1 MSVNKIILVGRLGQ
15 DPELRQTN
23 GGQPVCNFSIATD
36 SVWKDKSG
44 ERQKRT
50 EWHRVQVW
58 GPQAEAC
65 EKYLAKGREVYIE
78 GEIRSRKYDDKQG
91 VEKTVVEVVARDVR
105 FLGSKD
111 TAGGSAEPAGK
122 ASKKSNGDDSWGND
136 EIAF

>member
-23 GGQPVCNFSIATD
+23 GG
-36 SVWKDKSG
+36 
-44 ERQKRT
+44 
-50 EWHRVQVW
+50 
-58 GPQAEAC
+58 QAEAC

-111 TAGGSAEPAGK
+111 TAGSAEPAGK
-122 ASKKSNGDDSWGND
+122 AAKKSDDWGND
-136 EIAF
+136 EISF